1 MRCTNLGETWT
12 DLRCWLETRRVLVLP
27 PLAANLPLARLDF
40 DSDGSGEADDV
51 ARVVGRLRT
60 LIEHFEVRAVYVNAV
75 YVEKVTDMAHRPDA
89 GSELAVVTIR
99 VLAAGAVHEL
109 KLFASWYLE
118 FLDPDVSAEVAQLR

>member
-1 MRCTNLGETWT
+1 MRCTNLGETWQ
-12 DLRCWLETRRVLVLP
+12 DLRCWLDARQVLILP

-60 LIEHFEVRAVYVNAV
+60 LIEHFDVRAVYVNPV
-75 YVEKVTDMAHRPDA
+75 YVEKVPNMVHRTDAET
-89 GSELAVVTIR
+89 ELAVVTIR

-109 KLFASWYLE
+109 KVFASWYLE
-118 FLDPDVSAEVAQLR
+118 FLDPEVSAEVAQLR